1 MANISE
7 HINTYFADQLTPEN
21 VALLLIDHQAG
32 LAMGVETMNP
42 ETFRNN
48 VIAIAKVGKLFK
60 LPTILTTSADSGPN
74 GPLMPDI
81 TKVFPD
87 VEVIRRKGEINAWDD
102 PKFKAAVEAT
112 GKKKLIIAGI
122 STDVCLLF
130 PVLSA
135 ISEGYDVYAVFDS
148 SGTWNDIAQQ
158 ATMMRLS
165 QAGCKTTNWVSVA
178 AELQNDWRNP
188 TGQELAGLFNDHL
201 TFYGHLISNLSTKN
215 QAD

>member
-1 MANISE
+1 
-7 HINTYFADQLTPEN
+7 
-21 VALLLIDHQAG
+21 
-32 LAMGVETMNP
+32 MNP

-48 VIAIAKVGKLFK
+48 VVAIAKVGKLFK

-74 GPLMPDI
+74 GPLMPDLI
-81 TKVFPD
+81 KVFPD
-87 VEVIRRKGEINAWDD
+87 IKVIRRKGEINAWDD
-102 PKFKAAVEAT
+102 PDFKKAVENT
-112 GKKKLIIAGI
+112 GRKKLIVAGI

-130 PVLSA
+130 PILSA
-135 ISEGYDVYAVFDS
+135 ISEGYDAYAVFDS

-158 ATMMRLS
+158 ATMMRLA

-201 TFYGHLISNLSTKN
+201 TFYGHLMSNLATKSG
-215 QAD
+215 ADRDTVG

>member
-1 MANISE
+1 MNNIGE
-7 HINTYFADQLTPEN
+7 HINKYFADQLTPTN
-21 VALLLIDHQAG
+21 AALLLVDHQAG
-32 LAMGVETMNP
+32 LSLGVETMNP

-48 VIAIAKVGKLFK
+48 IAALVKVGKLFG
-60 LPTILTTSADSGPN
+60 LPTLLTTSADTGPN

-81 TKVFPD
+81 TRLLPE
-87 VEVIRRKGEINAWDD
+87 VEIIRRQGEINAWDD
-102 PKFKAAVEAT
+102 PRFKEAVETT
-112 GKKKLIIAGI
+112 GRKKLIIAGI

-178 AELQNDWRNP
+178 AELQKDWRNP
-188 TGQELAGLFNDHL
+188 TGQGLGELLGEHL
-201 TFYGHLISNLSTKN
+201 TFYGHLISNLSAPK
-215 QAD
+215 A